1 MHGAVSVNS
10 TPQTDSMF
18 SVRLSYYEIKHIDE
32 TEHVYSRLCSDECDR
47 KGHERYSK
55 IPNDVPTKNQ

>member
-10 TPQTDSMF
+10 TPQTDRMF
-18 SVRLSYYEIKHIDE
+18 SIRLSYYEIKHIDE
-32 TEHVYSRLCSDECDR
+32 SGHVDCQLCSDECDG

-55 IPNDVPTKNQ
+55 IPNDVSTKDQ